1 MKFILKLFFLLL
13 LLVITSGFVFSNAFA
28 VTPTIDTDKIKPQR
42 TATNLSD
49 SSNTENSPVV
59 VVKGDNIHV
68 VWADETNSDVLY
80 KKSSDGGDTFGTTIT
95 VGDGSFSS
103 LSTYPI
109 SMDVNGDFVH
119 IVWNGSSKTV
129 YARSTDN
136 GATFGAE
143 ADISNGG
150 RPRIAA
156 TGSAVYVI
164 GWGGSGDNVVK
175 FSKSTDNGANFGAIS
190 DAGAG
195 GIVSAIDATGDN
207 IYIVARDGASTMKLH
222 KSTNGGTGFAT
233 STIGT
238 GSNFPNIEQSQTYL
252 HVSYKNAAGMIGYLL
267 STDAGANWGTALTSP
282 TSTFSEMAPSISNG
296 TNFSLTWRYDDLAG
310 GTGQIMFAK
319 SADSGKTFDTIQHLS
334 GLGRHYNNQ
343 SPYVGANGTNIAV
356 VFTACTT
363 NLSSNICDI
372 FFTKSNDGGNKFT
385 PPGGTSKISHVIGKN
400 VDDRIFNATGIDTSI
415 IDIIDTT
422 PSGGDYVVITPN
434 MNATFTSSTAPDDT
448 SHSALTVKNSTRTI
462 NTSSNPNA
470 SVVGTIQE
478 LGYTNS
484 TKVTFDKMVKLTF
497 NGDTGSTPFFIN
509 ATDTYTINSC
519 SGTPSTSTEAAADS
533 TISSSTR
540 ECYWQAGNGTKFVWT
555 YHFTAFGTGNNF
567 GGSSSSSTSTT
578 SSGGGGSDNCDSNGF
593 GNNKS
598 LRVYQ
603 VSYDINSYEVLVNA
617 YSTCGSI
624 SAKMSTSNGQSI
636 LGLSTNQPFVDEKII
651 VYSGHLNELV
661 DKFTI
666 LLENKRHSFD
676 DTFYIRDKSILQ
688 KYSGTTGYTSE
699 QQGAFAISEPLI
711 PTWIKN
717 NVQWWADGQVDDQTF
732 LNGIEFMVKEKVINI
747 PVLPEQSSDA
757 AEQKIPDWIRN
768 NAIWWSEG
776 AISED
781 DFVNGIEFLVQK
793 GIVRVQ

>member
-1 MKFILKLFFLLL
+1 MI
-13 LLVITSGFVFSNAFA
+13 SGFVFSDAFA

-49 SSNTENSPVV
+49 SSNTENKPVV
-59 VVKGDNIHV
+59 IVKGDNIHV

-95 VGDGSFSS
+95 VGDGSYSS

-109 SMDVNGDFVH
+109 SMDVYGDFVH
-119 IVWNGSSKTV
+119 VVWNGSSKTV
-129 YARSTDN
+129 YARSTDG

-143 ADISNGG
+143 SDISNGG
-150 RPRIAA
+150 RPRISA
-156 TGSAVYVI
+156 TGSTVYVI

-175 FSKSTDNGANFGAIS
+175 FSKSTDNGATFGAIS

-195 GIVSAIDATGDN
+195 GIVSAIDTTGDN
-207 IYIVARDGASTMKLH
+207 IYIIARDGASTMKLH

-238 GSNFPNIEQSQTYL
+238 GSDFPNIEQSQTYL

-267 STDAGANWGTALTSP
+267 STDNGANWGTALTSP
-282 TSTFSEMAPSISNG
+282 TSTYSEMAPSISNG

-356 VFTACTT
+356 AFTACTT
-363 NLSSNICDI
+363 NLQNNICDI
-372 FFTKSNDGGNKFT
+372 FFTKSNDGGDKFT

-422 PSGGDYVVITPN
+422 PSGGDYVIITPN
-434 MNATFTSSTAPDDT
+434 MNATFTSSTTPDDT

-470 SVVGTIQE
+470 SVIGTIQE

-497 NGDTGSTPFFIN
+497 NGDTGSTAFFIN

-519 SGTPSTSTEAAADS
+519 SGTPGTSTEAAADS

-567 GGSSSSSTSTT
+567 GGSSSSSTSAT

-676 DTFYIRDKSILQ
+676 DTFYIHDKSILQ
-688 KYSGTTGYTSE
+688 KYLGTTGYTSE
-699 QQGAFAISEPLI
+699 QQGTFPVSEPLI

-717 NVQWWADGQVDDQTF
+717 NAAWWADGSIDD
-732 LNGIEFMVKEKVINI
+732 
-747 PVLPEQSSDA
+747 DA
-757 AEQKIPDWIRN
+757 
-768 NAIWWSEG
+768 
-776 AISED
+776 
-781 DFVNGIEFLVQK
+781 FVK
-793 GIVRVQ
+793 GINYLVEQGIIQVN